1 MVDLPLPGEA
11 PVLASPA
18 EGSGEEALR
27 CIVERVR
34 DWQHRHPLA
43 RRISAREVVGV
54 GIVALPYAP
63 SAAPGARPGE
73 IHPLFQQPRL
83 LPGLS
88 HQALLDFAARHGVE
102 QPPGPADWARREVA
116 RADGS
121 SEPAPQTRYLL
132 TAAVSDARP
141 HGISPRRLLL
151 APAGKEIWGH
161 RELSRPRVALAAGA
175 ALLLAGAVLAAAFM
189 QGRAATQPRAAA
201 EARGP
206 EAVPKPASA
215 LVPAAPPS
223 ALSATGEADASASG
237 AAGVP
242 QAPASVPLVPRRLAG
257 EASSPASR
265 PMPDRDMPPVP
276 AEPHYA
282 LISAPAKKQESAEA
296 TLQQVRRLLGPALGP
311 MQAQVMPS
319 PQGYVVT
326 IWPLPTQADAER
338 LAEVLA
344 RRGVPMKWMEF

>member
-11 PVLASPA
+11 PVLVSPA
-18 EGSGEEALR
+18 EGSGEEGL
-27 CIVERVR
+27 
-34 DWQHRHPLA
+34 
-43 RRISAREVVGV
+43 RRIAARDVVGV

-63 SAAPGARPGE
+63 STAPGARPGE
-73 IHPLFQQPRL
+73 LQPLFHQPRL

-88 HQALLDFAARHGVE
+88 HQALVDFAARHGVE
-102 QPPGPADWARREVA
+102 QPPGAADWARREVA

-151 APAGKEIWGH
+151 APAGKEIWGR
-161 RELSRPRVALAAGA
+161 REWSRLRVALAAGA
-175 ALLLAGAVLAAAFM
+175 ALLLAGAVAAAGWI
-189 QGRAATQPRAAA
+189 QGRASTEPRAAA
-201 EARGP
+201 GPSAP
-206 EAVPKPASA
+206 EAVPMAASA
-215 LVPAAPPS
+215 VMAAAPPS
-223 ALSATGEADASASG
+223 AVLTSAEATTSASS

-242 QAPASVPLVPRRLAG
+242 QAPASVPLLPARPAH
-257 EASSPASR
+257 EASSPGGR
-265 PMPDRDMPPVP
+265 PMPDRATALVPP
-276 AEPHYA
+276 EPHYA
-282 LISAPAKKQESAEA
+282 LISAPAKKREAAEA
-296 TLQQVRRLLGPALGP
+296 TLQQVHRLLGPALGP